1 MNITDEARRR
11 GQEQFRKNLDLV
23 PRGGI
28 ANPMKANAEFARLI
42 GDRCFCNGA
51 CSGACKCGKKRA
63 A

>member
-23 PRGGI
+23 PKGGI
-28 ANPMKANAEFARLI
+28 ANPMKANEEFNRRI

-51 CSGACKCGKKRA
+51 YNGVCKCGKKQA

>member
-1 MNITDEARRR
+1 MNITDEARRK

-23 PRGGI
+23 PKGGI
-28 ANPMKANAEFARLI
+28 INPIQANAEFARLI

-51 CSGACKCGKKRA
+51 CNGVCKCGKKQA

>member
-1 MNITDEARRR
+1 MNLDDEARRKS
-11 GQEQFRKNLDLV
+11 QEQFRKNLDLV

-51 CSGACKCGKKRA
+51 CSGVCKCGKKRA

>member
-11 GQEQFRKNLDLV
+11 GQEQFRKNLDMV
-23 PRGGI
+23 PTGGI

-42 GDRCFCNGA
+42 GGKCFCNA
-51 CSGACKCGKKRA
+51 VCKCGKKQA